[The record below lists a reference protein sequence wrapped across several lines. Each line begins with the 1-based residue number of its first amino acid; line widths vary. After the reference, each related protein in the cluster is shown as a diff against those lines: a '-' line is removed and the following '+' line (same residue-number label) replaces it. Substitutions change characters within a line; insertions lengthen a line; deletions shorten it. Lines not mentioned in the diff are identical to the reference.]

1 MGCERGGSRGD
12 GGGARGRWRR
22 WRGGSGGRGEND
34 VRLNGVSPTDFSRSM
49 ASLVGQRS
57 AKPRADQK
65 LANPSNSKKPRA
77 CKERLLPNPPNS
89 YEVGGHRPPLQEA
102 WGV

>member
-1 MGCERGGSRGD
+1 MESR
-12 GGGARGRWRR
+12 
-22 WRGGSGGRGEND
+22 
-34 VRLNGVSPTDFSRSM
+34 PTDFSRSM
-49 ASLVGQRS
+49 GSLVEQRS

-102 WGV
+102 WGAWNFFLARRDDSWQTGFSL

>member
-1 MGCERGGSRGD
+1 MESR
-12 GGGARGRWRR
+12 
-22 WRGGSGGRGEND
+22 
-34 VRLNGVSPTDFSRSM
+34 PTDFSRSM
-49 ASLVGQRS
+49 GSLVEQRS